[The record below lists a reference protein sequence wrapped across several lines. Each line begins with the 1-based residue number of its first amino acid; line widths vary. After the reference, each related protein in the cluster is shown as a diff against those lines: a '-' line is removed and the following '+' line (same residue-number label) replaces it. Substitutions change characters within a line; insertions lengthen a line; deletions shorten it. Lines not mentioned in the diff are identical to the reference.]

1 MVENAICGYSDHWK
15 EIMNT
20 VDFLD
25 LVQKRQSV
33 RRYSPQPVEKEKVE
47 RCLEAAR
54 MAPSACN
61 AQPWTFIVV
70 DDAALKNQLAD
81 LTADRWLPLNHWTK
95 LAPVHIVIVVES
107 ANLTS
112 RIGAKVKKRDFP
124 WIDVGIAAEHFCLQA
139 AAQGLGTCMLGWF
152 KEDKVRELLKIP
164 TSKRVGLIIT
174 LGYSSDINIRPKIRK
189 KMTQM
194 VRWNLYS

>member
-33 RRYSPQPVEKEKVE
+33 RGYLPQPVEKEKVE

-95 LAPVHIVIVVES
+95 QAPVHIVIVVES

-152 KEDKVRELLKIP
+152 KEDNVRDLLKIP

-174 LGYSSDINIRPKIRK
+174 LGYPSDINIRPKIRK

-194 VRWNLYS
+194 VRWNQYS